1 MGKKFAYCRV
11 STSEKS
17 AKQDFERQLYILEHS
32 HIQFDEIFVEHISG
46 GVRGDQRKEF
56 NRMLGLFDCDG
67 EDLVCFPESSR
78 FGRNYI
84 DCFEMLDIITQDKL
98 ANVKFLSNGIELEG
112 GKKMNP
118 YTWMTV
124 SQFFIQDEFL
134 KRQIGYNTSNAL
146 QRKKEQGVQLGRPTI
161 ADTDERKV
169 LVKQLR
175 AEKKTIMEIH
185 EITGIPKSTVARL
198 AKLS

>member
-1 MGKKFAYCRV
+1 MGKNFAYCRV

-32 HIQFDEIFVEHISG
+32 GIKFDEIFVEHISG
-46 GVRGDQRKEF
+46 GVKGDQRKEF
-56 NRMLGLFDCDG
+56 NRMLGLLDKDG

-84 DCFEMLDIITQDKL
+84 DCFDMLDILTQQNE
-98 ANVKFLSNGIELEG
+98 ASVEFLSNGLKLEG
-112 GKKMNP
+112 GEKMNP
-118 YTWMTV
+118 YTWLTV
-124 SQFFIQDEFL
+124 SNFFIQDEFL
-134 KRQIGYNTSNAL
+134 KRQIGFNTSNAL
-146 QRKKEQGVQLGRPTI
+146 KRKKEQGIKLGRPTI
-161 ADTDERKV
+161 SENDERKV

-175 AEKKTIMEIH
+175 AEKKTIMEIA

-198 AKLS
+198 AK